1 MIDFAHISSFMLLHN
16 DKVLSRTKLVQERKL
31 LKIGFQ
37 SMSDGHHDPKKVIF
51 NFSYRQLT
59 ESEEK
64 LLSKGLNFSLP
75 PKTLNYGD
83 ALLPFELLYKSMSN
97 SKNIDRNSLLA
108 CRGAL
113 QNQAFNMWSTY
124 NPKLEQNLTAEEI
137 EALKSLKNDDRIV
150 IQKSDKGNSVVI
162 LNKSTYIDRMEELL
176 SDVTKFESI
185 SIQDGKDYNYIWNQ
199 ELRVR
204 ETLKVLKSSNSIDAK
219 LYDKLCPRGSRP
231 SVMYGLAKVH
241 KQLVNGF
248 PKLRPILSAI
258 NTPTYKIAQFLVNI
272 MEPLTKDQY
281 TVKDSFEFCND
292 IRIQNQ
298 TKFMASFDIDSL
310 FTNIPLDETITICCN
325 KLFESQNLVEGL
337 SKSQFRSLLEL
348 ATKESFILFNGKY
361 YKQIDGVAM
370 GSPLGPTLAN
380 VFLCYH
386 ENNWLNQCP
395 AGFKPLYFKR
405 YVDDVFCLFNEE
417 SNVTSFLDYLNTC
430 HPNMNFTLEMENENS
445 LPFLDVNVIRL
456 NDRFVTSVFRK
467 ATFSG
472 IFTNFRSFIPE
483 LYKRNLISTLL
494 FRSYTISSNWE
505 LVHKE
510 VSRIKSFLQKNA
522 YTESYID
529 NAIKQF
535 FNKIFGNRD
544 PIAVNETE
552 THEIVLPYLGSI
564 SSRVRRNL
572 KSLAKKYIPKCQIKI
587 IFKSPAKLSSVFTFK
602 DKLQSY
608 LVSGVVYKYTCSG
621 CNSTYIGKTS
631 RHTQKRFSEHMGKS
645 PLTGK
650 SLKGQ
655 CSTTVRDH
663 MLECNTT
670 VCMNDFII
678 IGRDADNYK
687 LRVKESIFILRDN
700 PNLNIQGQSVPL
712 TLF

>member
-1 MIDFAHISSFMLLHN
+1 
-16 DKVLSRTKLVQERKL
+16 
-31 LKIGFQ
+31 
-37 SMSDGHHDPKKVIF
+37 
-51 NFSYRQLT
+51 
-59 ESEEK
+59 
-64 LLSKGLNFSLP
+64 
-75 PKTLNYGD
+75 
-83 ALLPFELLYKSMSN
+83 
-97 SKNIDRNSLLA
+97 
-108 CRGAL
+108 
-113 QNQAFNMWSTY
+113 
-124 NPKLEQNLTAEEI
+124 
-137 EALKSLKNDDRIV
+137 
-150 IQKSDKGNSVVI
+150 
-162 LNKSTYIDRMEELL
+162 
-176 SDVTKFESI
+176 
-185 SIQDGKDYNYIWNQ
+185 
-199 ELRVR
+199 
-204 ETLKVLKSSNSIDAK
+204 
-219 LYDKLCPRGSRP
+219 
-231 SVMYGLAKVH
+231 
-241 KQLVNGF
+241 
-248 PKLRPILSAI
+248 
-258 NTPTYKIAQFLVNI
+258 
-272 MEPLTKDQY
+272 
-281 TVKDSFEFCND
+281 
-292 IRIQNQ
+292 
-298 TKFMASFDIDSL
+298 
-310 FTNIPLDETITICCN
+310 
-325 KLFESQNLVEGL
+325 
-337 SKSQFRSLLEL
+337 
-348 ATKESFILFNGKY
+348 
-361 YKQIDGVAM
+361 
-370 GSPLGPTLAN
+370 
-380 VFLCYH
+380 
-386 ENNWLNQCP
+386 
-395 AGFKPLYFKR
+395 
-405 YVDDVFCLFNEE
+405 
-417 SNVTSFLDYLNTC
+417 
-430 HPNMNFTLEMENENS
+430 MNFTLEMENENS

-456 NDRFVTSVFRK
+456 NDRFATSVFRK

-535 FNKIFGNRD
+535 FNKIFGDRNY
-544 PIAVNETE
+544 IAINETE

-608 LVSGVVYKYTCSG
+608 LVLGVVYKYTCSG

-645 PLTGK
+645 RLTGK